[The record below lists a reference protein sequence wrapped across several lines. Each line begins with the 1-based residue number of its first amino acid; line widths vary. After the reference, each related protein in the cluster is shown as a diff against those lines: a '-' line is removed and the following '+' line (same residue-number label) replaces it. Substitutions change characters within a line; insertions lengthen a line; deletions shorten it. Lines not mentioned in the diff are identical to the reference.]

1 MAFGGGGSASAELTA
16 HTHNQALTGD
26 GGQLS
31 ETLTDMNGVTLFSL
45 IEGIAGVPT
54 GAILMWSGL
63 LSAIPSGWVLCD
75 GTGGTPN
82 LLAKFI
88 RGVATDATNPG
99 STGGADSVTLTGAQS
114 GLVSHTHTSSITDP
128 GHVHNMVADP
138 GAGSSGNYSASGGG
152 SMANFI
158 ENATTGISVAV
169 NSVSAS
175 DASSS
180 HQNMPAYYELAYI
193 QKS

>member
-1 MAFGGGGSASAELTA
+1 MAFGGGGSASSELTA

-88 RGVATDATNPG
+88 RGIATDATNPQHGKKFESTTAHARTIG
-99 STGGADSVTLTGAQS
+99 SESGCGADRHRWRAPLTQGSEGAAHAQ
-114 GLVSHTHTSSITDP
+114 
-128 GHVHNMVADP
+128 
-138 GAGSSGNYSASGGG
+138 
-152 SMANFI
+152 
-158 ENATTGISVAV
+158 
-169 NSVSAS
+169 
-175 DASSS
+175 
-180 HQNMPAYYELAYI
+180 
-193 QKS
+193 